1 MLKVSMADVN
11 DCFLA
16 AVHLHMQPVSDF
28 LRWVGFNP
36 FVSKVTFELLD
47 HTAVFHLPLQP
58 HHYQATQI
66 YFGYSSFNVVIKAM
80 IPPYSFKSFKSNKT

>member
-1 MLKVSMADVN
+1 MADVN

-28 LRWVGFNP
+28 LRYVIFNL
-36 FVSKVTFELLD
+36 FVQSVELLFLD
-47 HTAVFHLPLQP
+47 HTAVFHLQLQL

-66 YFGYSSFNVVIKAM
+66 YFVYSSSNVVIKAM
-80 IPPYSFKSFKSNKT
+80 IHPCSFKSFKFNKT